1 MEIRP
6 ARPDDVPAI
15 AKVHVDSWRT
25 TYKDILPKSY
35 LNDLSYDARETMWE
49 ESFGEASTSF
59 LIVAE
64 DQGKVVGFSAGGR
77 ARQDTP
83 EAKGYSGELY
93 AVYTLETYQRRGL
106 GRRLVAAVA
115 EELIG
120 RGLDTMITWVIEDNA
135 ACRFYERLGGDL
147 LGSKTVEIADM
158 SLRAVAYGWADSSIL
173 LKPEV

>member
-1 MEIRP
+1 MEIRF

-15 AKVHVDSWRT
+15 AKVHVDSWRA
-25 TYKDILPKSY
+25 TYRDVLPKGY

-49 ESFGEASTSF
+49 GSFEEESTSF

-93 AVYTLETYQRRGL
+93 AVYTLDSYQRRGL

-115 EELIG
+115 EELIH
-120 RGLDTMITWVIEDNA
+120 RDLHDLITWVIEDNA
-135 ACRFYERLGGDL
+135 ACRFYERLGGVL
-147 LGSKTVEIADM
+147 LGSKTVETADM
-158 SLRAVAYGWADSSIL
+158 SLRAVAYGWADSSTL

>member
-1 MEIRP
+1 MEIRF
-6 ARPDDVPAI
+6 ARPADVPAI

-25 TYKDILPKSY
+25 TYRGILPTSY

-49 ESFGEASTSF
+49 SSFSEESSSF
-59 LIVAE
+59 LVVAE

-83 EAKGYSGELY
+83 EAQGYSGELY
-93 AVYTLETYQRRGL
+93 AVYTLESYQRRGL

-120 RGLDTMITWVIEDNA
+120 RDLHDLITWVIEDNA
-135 ACRFYERLGGDL
+135 ACRFYERLGGAL

-158 SLRAVAYGWADSSIL
+158 SLRAVAYGWTDSSIL

>member
-1 MEIRP
+1 MEIRA

-35 LNDLSYDARETMWE
+35 LNDLSYDARETMWS
-49 ESFGEASTSF
+49 ESFGEENDSF

-64 DQGKVVGFSAGGR
+64 DQGKVVGFSAGGK

-83 EAKGYSGELY
+83 EAKGYGGELY
-93 AVYTLETYQRRGL
+93 AVYTLDSYQRRGL

-115 EELIG
+115 EGLIE
-120 RGLDTMITWVIEDNA
+120 REFDTMITWVIEDNA
-135 ACRFYERLGGDL
+135 ACRFYERLGGNL

-158 SLRAVAYGWADSSIL
+158 SLRAVAYGWADSSAL
-173 LKPEV
+173 LKPEI

>member
-25 TYKDILPKSY
+25 TYQDVLPKSY
-35 LNDLSYDARETMWE
+35 LNDLSYDAREAMWG
-49 ESFGEASTSF
+49 ESFGEESSSF

-64 DQGKVVGFSAGGR
+64 DEGKVVGFSAGG
-77 ARQDTP
+77 ATRQDTP
-83 EAKGYSGELY
+83 ETRDYGGELY
-93 AVYTLETYQRRGL
+93 AVYTLESYQRRGL

-115 EELIG
+115 EELIE
-120 RGLDTMITWVIEDNA
+120 RGFETMITWVIEDNA
-135 ACRFYERLGGDL
+135 ACRFYERLGGNL
-147 LGSKTVEIADM
+147 VGSKTVEIADM
-158 SLRAVAYGWADSSIL
+158 SLRAVAYGWGDSSTL